1 MDDLRHE
8 LKRCQ
13 PFASVAQE
21 AIVSLARTGDQ
32 LDNQLSQF
40 FRPRELTFS
49 QYNLLR
55 ILDMEDRPLTCG
67 EIGDRLVQIVPAVTA
82 LVDRLLRRDL
92 VTRERSEEDRRT
104 VYVAITDAGRKLVRP
119 ASEELR
125 EFEDNLI
132 NGLKQKEQ
140 KELIR
145 LLQLVRASMSCAAK
159 QRAASG
165 NRQSS

>member
-1 MDDLRHE
+1 MEDLYHE

-13 PFASVAQE
+13 PFASVSQE
-21 AIVSLARTGDQ
+21 VVVSLARTGDQ

-67 EIGDRLVQIVPAVTA
+67 EIGERLVQIVPAVTA
-82 LVDRLLRRDL
+82 LVDRLLSREL
-92 VTRERSEEDRRT
+92 VTRGRSETDRRT
-104 VYVAITDAGRKLVRP
+104 VYVAITDKGRKLVRP

-125 EFEDNLI
+125 DFENHLLK
-132 NGLKQKEQ
+132 GLKQKEK

-145 LLQLVRASMSCAAK
+145 LLQLVRASINN
-159 QRAASG
+159 AS
-165 NRQSS
+165 Q

>member
-1 MDDLRHE
+1 MEDLYHE

-40 FRPRELTFS
+40 FRPKELTFS

-67 EIGDRLVQIVPAVTA
+67 EIGERLVQMVPAVTA
-82 LVDRLLRRDL
+82 LVDRLLAREL
-92 VTRERSEEDRRT
+92 VTRSRSETDRRT
-104 VYVAITDAGRKLVRP
+104 VFVAITRKGRNLVRP

-125 EFEDNLI
+125 DFENTLLK
-132 NGLKQKEQ
+132 GLKQKDK

-145 LLQLVRASMSCAAK
+145 LLQLVRASIRDANK
-159 QRAASG
+159 D
-165 NRQSS
+165 